1 MKRKKMPTTRVL
13 DITAAAVLVAGI
25 ALCGYVLFFKFTGVN
40 SAIISI
46 IILLMS
52 VVLAGLIRMAG
63 IMAEFLYTS
72 TESLSKATESL
83 SKATESLFVL
93 KQSVV
98 SLSDDILRQELPGIK
113 HNIERISS
121 DTKDITV
128 SIDDINVF
136 FQKIERHLDLKK

>member
-83 SKATESLFVL
+83 FVL